1 MDYKELIP
9 TIKGYYFD
17 LTVQDSLSEEQLGKL
32 RNDLW
37 DMETAITDLLARAEA
52 AEARAEKAESERD
65 QARQDCAVAERNHM
79 IEVERRKTAENERDA
94 LKARFCAEDP
104 CKNCNHYASHFPGC
118 DDDCLKCQKE
128 CPCNQCCEYSMWEWN
143 GKKEE

>member
-1 MDYKELIP
+1 MDYKEKA
-9 TIKGYYFD
+9 TILRVCSSKKGERCSRCPAFGQGSR
-17 LTVQDSLSEEQLGKL
+17 VCM
-32 RNDLW
+32 RNAMKDGA
-37 DMETAITDLLARAEA
+37 TAITDLLDRA
-52 AEARAEKAESERD
+52 KA
-65 QARQDCAVAERNHM
+65 
-79 IEVERRKTAENERDA
+79 AENERDA

-143 GKKEE
+143 GQKEE